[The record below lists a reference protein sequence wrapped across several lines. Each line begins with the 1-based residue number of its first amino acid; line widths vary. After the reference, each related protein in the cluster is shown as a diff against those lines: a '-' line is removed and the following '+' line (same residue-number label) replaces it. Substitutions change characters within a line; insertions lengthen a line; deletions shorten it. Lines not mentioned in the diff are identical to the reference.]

1 MNIKDLGNRAVLTR
15 SAGSRIGRDTALLCA
30 RLVICDLNEAGL
42 KGPAP
47 SVVTC
52 SRRPSTTLRPCVR
65 PAPAP
70 AGERGNGHA

>member
-42 KGPAP
+42 KGP
-47 SVVTC
+47 
-52 SRRPSTTLRPCVR
+52 RPR
-65 PAPAP
+65 
-70 AGERGNGHA
+70 